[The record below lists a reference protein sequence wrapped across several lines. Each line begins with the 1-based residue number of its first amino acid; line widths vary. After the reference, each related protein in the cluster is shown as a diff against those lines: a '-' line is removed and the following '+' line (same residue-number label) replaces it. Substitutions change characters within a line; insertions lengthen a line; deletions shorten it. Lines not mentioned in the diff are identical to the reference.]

1 MAPPVTSQDP
11 RPFEYDVVIV
21 GGGSAGAVLAARLSE
36 SPGRSVLLAEAGPA
50 CAPHELP
57 RHILRGA
64 VYEGDPSLLWEA
76 PPTDPQ
82 RTGHAA
88 SFVRA
93 KVLGGGSAI
102 NAGVAM
108 RAHPADFHRWERNG
122 LTGWSYDDVL
132 PYYRKLEADRDG
144 SADSDPPQHGHDGP
158 VHISRVSPQDLTPA
172 HQAFSDACAAL
183 GFRSVDDLNTPHTG
197 GIGHFPLG
205 LADGIRQSTGLVY
218 LHQTVRDRPNLH
230 IMGATTI
237 DTVAFDRRGNAIGV
251 RTVDGTLLRARE
263 TVLSAGAAGSAAI
276 LLRSGIGPADEL
288 KRLGVDVVTD
298 LPVGRRLREHPC
310 AYLLFSADAEQLG
323 ATTPPVSVL
332 LTTRSSL
339 ARADELDLQIAPSH
353 LVRSDAY
360 PHGSGLGFLLSVTR
374 PEPDAHG
381 TLQLAS
387 TDPAVPPRL
396 HLGLLDDPKDLHKM
410 TEAIALGRELADT
423 APMCS
428 LGLNEIAPGPAVT
441 TDTDVAAYLRA
452 HVKPYPHLCAT
463 APMGSDADAHAVVDY
478 RGRVRGVSGLRV
490 VDASILPDI
499 PSVATNLTVIMVAE
513 LIADQFTRDPAV

>member
-1 MAPPVTSQDP
+1 MAPPVTSQAP
-11 RPFEYDVVIV
+11 KPFEYDVVIV
-21 GGGSAGAVLAARLSE
+21 GGGSAGAVLASRLSE
-36 SPGRSVLLAEAGPA
+36 SPDRSVLLTEAGPA
-50 CAPHELP
+50 YAPHELP
-57 RHILRGA
+57 RHILSGT
-64 VYEGDPSLLWEA
+64 VYEGDPSLLWEV
-76 PPTDPQ
+76 PPTDAQ
-82 RTGHAA
+82 RTGHTA

-93 KVLGGGSAI
+93 KVLGGGSAV

-108 RAHPADFHRWERNG
+108 RAHPADLHRWERNG
-122 LTGWSYDDVL
+122 LTGWGYDDVL
-132 PYYRKLEADRDG
+132 PYYRKLEADKGG
-144 SADSDPPQHGHDGP
+144 SPDSDPALHGQDGP
-158 VHISRVSPQDLTPA
+158 VHIGRVTPQDLTPA
-172 HQAFSDACAAL
+172 HHAFYDACAAL
-183 GFRSVDDLNTPHTG
+183 GFRSIDDLNAPHTG
-197 GIGHFPLG
+197 GIGHFPLS

-218 LHQTVRDRPNLH
+218 LHQAVRDRPNLH

-251 RTVDGTLLRARE
+251 RTTDGTLLRARE

-288 KRLGVDVVTD
+288 KRLGVEVVTD

-310 AYLLFSADAEQLG
+310 TYLLFGAPAEQLG

-353 LVRSDAY
+353 LVRSEAY

-374 PEPDAHG
+374 PEPEAHG

-387 TDPAVPPRL
+387 TDPVVPPRL

-410 TEAIALGRELADT
+410 TEAIALGRELAHT
-423 APMCS
+423 APMRS
-428 LGLNEIAPGPAVT
+428 LGLSEIAPGPAVT
-441 TDTDVAAYLRA
+441 SDTDMAAYLRA
-452 HVKPYPHLCAT
+452 HVKPYPHLCAS
-463 APMGSDADAHAVVDY
+463 APMGPDADAHAVVDF

-490 VDASILPDI
+490 VDASILPDV

-513 LIADQFTRDPAV
+513 LIADHFTKDTAF

>member
-1 MAPPVTSQDP
+1 MAPPVTSQGP

-36 SPGRSVLLAEAGPA
+36 SPGRSVLLTEAGPA
-50 CAPHELP
+50 YAPHELP
-57 RHILRGA
+57 RHILSGA
-64 VYEGDPSLLWEA
+64 VYEGDPSLLWEV
-76 PPTDPQ
+76 PPADAQ

-93 KVLGGGSAI
+93 KVLGGGSAV

-108 RAHPADFHRWERNG
+108 RAHSADFRRWERNG
-122 LTGWSYDDVL
+122 LTGWGYDDVL
-132 PYYRKLEADRDG
+132 PYYRRLEADRDG
-144 SADSDPPQHGHDGP
+144 GGVGDPALHGQDGP
-158 VHISRVSPQDLTPA
+158 VRISRVSPQDLTPA
-172 HQAFSDACAAL
+172 HHAFSDACAAL
-183 GFRSVDDLNTPHTG
+183 GFPSVVDLNAPHAG
-197 GIGHFPLG
+197 GIGHFPLS

-218 LHQTVRDRPNLH
+218 LHQAVRDRPNLH

-251 RTVDGTLLRARE
+251 RTTDGALLRARE

-288 KRLGVDVVTD
+288 KRLGVEVVTD

-310 AYLLFSADAEQLG
+310 AYLLFSAHAEQLG

-332 LTTRSSL
+332 LATRSSL

-360 PHGSGLGFLLSVTR
+360 PHGSGLGLLLSVTR

-396 HLGLLDDPKDLHKM
+396 HLGLLDHPKDLHKM
-410 TEAIALGRELADT
+410 TEAIALARELADT
-423 APMCS
+423 APMRS
-428 LGLNEIAPGPAVT
+428 LGLNEFAPGPAVT
-441 TDTDVAAYLRA
+441 SDTDVAAYLRA

-463 APMGSDADAHAVVDY
+463 APMGPDADAHAVVDF

-490 VDASILPDI
+490 VDASILPDV

-513 LIADQFTRDPAV
+513 LIADHFTRDTAV